1 MQMRLDLSS
10 DLPAVRDRL
19 RAAFGTVRPH
29 RRLDPV
35 SQLVKT
41 MVSART
47 YDEVSW
53 AAFVRLRAAFGD
65 WNALAGAA
73 PADIEPI
80 IDPVTF
86 ADEKARRIPEA
97 LRQICEARSD
107 LDLDFLKDL
116 PLDEAMAWLARLSGV
131 GVKGAACVLNFSTLA
146 RPALVV
152 DTHVHRATRRL
163 GLAPRTGDTDGAYA
177 ALMEQAPI
185 DWDAEDFFELHWL
198 IKPHGQSICTHFDP
212 ACGLCVLRDL
222 CPRIGL
228 APAPSAMKPQADG
241 PVRPQPQPAPG
252 RQPEAAGPW

>member
-1 MQMRLDLSS
+1 MQMPLDLPSA
-10 DLPAVRDRL
+10 LPFIRERLRTVFGAVR
-19 RAAFGTVRPH
+19 PES
-29 RRLDPV
+29 RLDPV

-53 AAFVRLRAAFGD
+53 AAFIRLRAAFGD
-65 WNALAGAA
+65 WNALAD
-73 PADIEPI
+73 ADPTEIEPI
-80 IDPVTF
+80 IDLVTF
-86 ADEKARRIPEA
+86 AEEKARRIPEA
-97 LRQICEARSD
+97 LRQIRAAHGK

-116 PLDEAMAWLARLSGV
+116 PLNEAMAWLARLSGV

-146 RPALVV
+146 QPVLVV
-152 DTHVHRATRRL
+152 DTHMHRVTRRL
-163 GLAPRTGDTDGAYA
+163 GVAPRTGDTEGAYA
-177 ALMEQAPI
+177 ALMEQAPP

-228 APAPSAMKPQADG
+228 TSAPSAMTPQTDG
-241 PVRPQPQPAPG
+241 PVRPQPRPAQG
-252 RQPEAAGPW
+252 RQPETAGPW